1 MSATGIVAVL
11 VGGGLLA
18 GTYGSLIGAGGGFIM
33 VPLLLLLFPEEGPA
47 VIAASSLFAVL
58 FTGLSST
65 SAYAYIKRIDYKA
78 GSLLGGATLPGAI
91 LGVHLLSFV
100 PRSAF
105 EIAMA
110 TLLIVLASYSFIRSR
125 FGRGQQILGGRRGY
139 RTLVDRRGGVFV
151 YPVRAT
157 MWSTIALVAGFLSS
171 MMGIGGGLLQVPIL
185 VYALDM
191 PIQVAVATSQFAL
204 TATALAGTVTHLTAG
219 NLSLGWWNVGALSA
233 SVVVGAQVG
242 ARLST
247 RFSGPR
253 VTLLLSVGLMVVGIR
268 LLVAAV

>member
-1 MSATGIVAVL
+1 
-11 VGGGLLA
+11 
-18 GTYGSLIGAGGGFIM
+18 M
-33 VPLLLLLFPEEGPA
+33 VPLLLLLFPDESPA

-58 FTGLSST
+58 FTGISST
-65 SAYAYIKRIDYKA
+65 TAYAFIKRIDYKA

-91 LGVHLLSFV
+91 LGVHLVSFV

-105 EIAMA
+105 EIAMG
-110 TLLIVLASYSFIRSR
+110 TLLVGLASYSFIRSR
-125 FGRGQQILGGRRGY
+125 SSRGKSILGDRSFNY
-139 RTLVDRRGGVFV
+139 RTLVDRRGRIFV

-157 MWSTIALVAGFLSS
+157 MWSTIALVAEFLSS

-185 VYALDM
+185 VYALEM
-191 PIQVAVATSQFAL
+191 PIQVAAATSQFAL
-204 TATALAGTVTHLTAG
+204 TATALTGTITHLTAG
-219 NLSLGWWNVGALSA
+219 NLSLGWWNVGALTA
-233 SVVVGAQVG
+233 SIIVGAQVG

-268 LLVAAV
+268 MLTAAV